1 MNAKGD
7 ANLGPILMKG
17 EDGYL
22 PAFFR
27 ENCSINLPG
36 IYKSVEFTQT
46 QKRNAEVLVPPN
58 WCSFATEK
66 L

>member
-1 MNAKGD
+1 
-7 ANLGPILMKG
+7 MKG